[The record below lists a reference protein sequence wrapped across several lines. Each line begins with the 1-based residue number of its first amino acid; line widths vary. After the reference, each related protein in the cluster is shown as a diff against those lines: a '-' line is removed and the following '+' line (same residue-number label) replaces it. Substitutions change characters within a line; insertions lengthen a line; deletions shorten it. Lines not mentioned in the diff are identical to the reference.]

1 MQSCFMFNA
10 KFNAKFIFPKFQF
23 KVKVHCKVQC
33 KLKFNAKFIFPKWND
48 GVLTLTQVFSCEF
61 CGVFYNTFFYGKPR
75 VAASVSLLWLL
86 PQVRQVLKS
95 TTVSTKY
102 HGTTAENKITEGIFY
117 NTFFYGKPR
126 VAASVSLLWLL
137 PQVRQVLK
145 STTVSTKYHGTT
157 AENKITEGTYL
168 EKVCSFHLNSH

>member
-48 GVLTLTQVFSCEF
+48 GVLTLAQVFSCEF

-126 VAASVSLLWLL
+126 VALLFLSYDYY
-137 PQVRQVLK
+137 LK
-145 STTVSTKYHGTT
+145 CDRY
-157 AENKITEGTYL
+157 
-168 EKVCSFHLNSH
+168 